1 MNGIEAAFIEA
12 CDEELAAPK
21 PGNVHRHAAGHG
33 MTVVDFE
40 RSARAAAPP
49 LCRAGSPLG
58 LRVIDAVRATRDA
71 VGQNT
76 NLGIV
81 LLCAPLAMAA
91 QERACV
97 CSIIGA
103 TDLADARAVC
113 AAIRL
118 AAPGGL
124 GEAPRHDVR
133 EPARVTLP
141 IAMAEAAPRDSIA
154 RQWTSGFADVL
165 GSGLRVYEGASPHRA
180 SLAAYL
186 HFLAS
191 FPDSHVLRRHG
202 PDIAEEVRRH
212 AGVLREGDLAA
223 LLLWDA
229 DLKERGINPGT
240 SADLTV
246 ATAFAAR
253 LLKSLRRPGYDG

>member
-1 MNGIEAAFIEA
+1 MRGIEAAFIEA

-33 MTVVDFE
+33 MTVADFE

-58 LRVIDAVRATRDA
+58 LRVFDAVRATRDA

-97 CSIIGA
+97 GSIIGA
-103 TDLADARAVC
+103 TDLADARAVF

-118 AAPGGL
+118 AA
-124 GEAPRHDVR
+124 
-133 EPARVTLP
+133 
-141 IAMAEAAPRDSIA
+141 
-154 RQWTSGFADVL
+154 
-165 GSGLRVYEGASPHRA
+165 
-180 SLAAYL
+180 
-186 HFLAS
+186 
-191 FPDSHVLRRHG
+191 
-202 PDIAEEVRRH
+202 
-212 AGVLREGDLAA
+212 
-223 LLLWDA
+223 
-229 DLKERGINPGT
+229 
-240 SADLTV
+240 
-246 ATAFAAR
+246 
-253 LLKSLRRPGYDG
+253 